1 MCRADFDRA
10 MSPNS
15 REGAV
20 SALASSLR
28 ERELGLVAVDDAR
41 FCRLGSVWVVG
52 VDARVAAAL
61 ARAEVLL
68 LKPESAGAHT
78 RITKKA
84 AREQSQRGG
93 RAVALQKWAVFCRAS
108 CCEDGG
114 EGARQ

>member
-1 MCRADFDRA
+1 MEAAKRIILFQVYPARKVVNFEELSEKQQPHAISLRARGLPMRDDAVWVCGLARDVPSGFRPGL

-52 VDARVAAAL
+52 VDARAL
-61 ARAEVLL
+61 RRL
-68 LKPESAGAHT
+68 
-78 RITKKA
+78 
-84 AREQSQRGG
+84 
-93 RAVALQKWAVFCRAS
+93 
-108 CCEDGG
+108 
-114 EGARQ
+114 

>member
-1 MCRADFDRA
+1 

-61 ARAEVLL
+61 ARAEV
-68 LKPESAGAHT
+68 PVIE
-78 RITKKA
+78 
-84 AREQSQRGG
+84 ARVSG
-93 RAVALQKWAVFCRAS
+93 RAHAHHKKSRARAKPK
-108 CCEDGG
+108 G
-114 EGARQ
+114 GARGRTAKMGCLLPRVVL